1 MAGLRRGCLYLTLG
15 CGLLAG
21 VGEVVSQDPPAAGVT
36 CDMGATGGARRYRS
50 GVWGVVEVFADNA
63 TDEPAETQSVAWFV
77 DDPTLQFGRRVM
89 VPAHAILR
97 TTCPIRIPEL
107 SSPRARAAYFMTEQ
121 VIPPPRA
128 GSRQRTA
135 QDAVMASKP
144 LLLDPEV
151 PSVGI
156 IGDFEV
162 VYPPPNDVPYHT
174 SHPEPPSAP
183 DDLVYEMVLAAK
195 RAHKLSRRVSVFDR
209 ENLPPEPAVL
219 DVLDVLVLSSDY
231 LASDPGGIAMVRDW
245 VLGGGRLWIMLDQ
258 VESNTVAAV
267 LGDSFATAIV
277 DRVRLTH
284 LEMSNLRMDPRQRT
298 VETLDF
304 EQPVDHVRVVP
315 VGVTITGMV
324 NGWPSDFWQPMG
336 AGRVFFTTL
345 STAAWMRPTRGS
357 DPRPRTDEDQTF
369 FFPRDSLVSFSEEC
383 IVKRAASNITTDSLL
398 PYLTQQIGYQIISR
412 SAVAALLGVFC
423 GVLVVAAVWS
433 FRAGRPERLVVDGT
447 LGGSG
452 E

>member
-1 MAGLRRGCLYLTLG
+1 MAGLRRGCLCLTLG
-15 CGLLAG
+15 CGLLVG
-21 VGEVVSQDPPAAGVT
+21 VGEVVSQDPPAAGVSI
-36 CDMGATGGARRYRS
+36 DLGATGGARRYRS
-50 GVWGVVEVFADNA
+50 GVWGIVEVFAENA
-63 TDEPAETQSVAWFV
+63 TDEPAEAQSVAWFV

-107 SSPRARAAYFMTEQ
+107 SSSRARAAYFMTEQ
-121 VIPPPRA
+121 VLPPPRA
-128 GSRQRTA
+128 ESKPRTA
-135 QDAVMASKP
+135 QDTVMASKP
-144 LLLDPEV
+144 LLLDPDV

-156 IGDFEV
+156 IGDFDI
-162 VYPPPNDVPYHT
+162 VYPPPNDVPYYT

-183 DDLVYEMVLAAK
+183 DDPIYEMVLAAK
-195 RAHKLSRRVSVFDR
+195 RALKLSRRVSVFDR

-219 DVLDVLVLSSDY
+219 DVLDVLVLSSDF

-258 VESNTVAAV
+258 VQSNTVAAV

-284 LEMSNLRMDPRQRT
+284 LEISNLRMDPRQRT

-345 STAAWMRPTRGS
+345 STAAWMRSTRGS
-357 DPRPRTDEDQTF
+357 DPRPRTDEDHTF

-383 IVKRAASNITTDSLL
+383 IVKRSAPSITTHSLL

-423 GVLVVAAVWS
+423 GS
-433 FRAGRPERLVVDGT
+433 AGGCRRLVISRGPSRAIVVDCT
-447 LGGSG
+447 LGGLG
-452 E
+452 G